1 MIFLPHKNTVIL
13 LEPYCGT
20 ITEPGLPVLIYPR
33 LNTHCIRI
41 LHTWLGCFSFL
52 HYFTFDRITSILMMF
67 CSLGHF
73 VMAIIRTVHLIRVRS
88 RIYRNKPLI
97 KPPTP
102 HPHQLLTHQ
111 PVNKKVHPITI
122 PTHPPKC
129 IEMNSIYYDL
139 LTLS

>member
-1 MIFLPHKNTVIL
+1 MIFLPHTNTVIL

-73 VMAIIRTVHLIRVRS
+73 VMAIIRIVHHIRVRS
-88 RIYRNKPLI
+88 RIYYNKPLI
-97 KPPTP
+97 KLPTP
-102 HPHQLLTHQ
+102 QTQPATGLFTCKQLNTSDYKL
-111 PVNKKVHPITI
+111 PSA
-122 PTHPPKC
+122 C
-129 IEMNSIYYDL
+129 IKMNSIYYDH
-139 LTLS
+139 LTLT